1 MTQRKAPESIN
12 RLTMAQQF
20 SLLKYM
26 ESDYVSSGLLDTGF
40 AIRAAEYLG
49 FPLTAANICGCR
61 EALGMK
67 SNRDLKREQA
77 KQPRNRLGSIEQRLQ
92 VLETM
97 ARELGWKI

>member
-1 MTQRKAPESIN
+1 MARKAPESIN
-12 RLTMAQQF
+12 RLTMSQQY

-26 ESDYVSSGLLDTGF
+26 ESDYIQSGLLDTEF
-40 AIRAAEYLG
+40 AARATEHLG
-49 FPLTAANICGCR
+49 FPLTAANIHGSR
-61 EALGMK
+61 EALGIK

-77 KQPRNRLGSIEQRLQ
+77 KQPKNRLEVIEQRLQ